1 MHSNFHVESSGSS
14 DGYNLSHITEV
25 NFTKVKRCL
34 SSMGY
39 FNKDLEKENNL
50 GDVSCL
56 LFIAKVVKY
65 IALEIVRKEATTST
79 RVEGMNTKPLYSN

>member
-1 MHSNFHVESSGSS
+1 
-14 DGYNLSHITEV
+14 
-25 NFTKVKRCL
+25 
-34 SSMGY
+34 MGY